1 MAETLDALRLP
12 LWGSRLIEAS
22 AGTGKT
28 WTIAALYLRLVLGH
42 GGEAGFGRALQPAE
56 ILVMTFTRAATREL
70 SDRIRS
76 RLLDAARCF
85 RGEAQPAPQD
95 PLLIALLA
103 DYPPGPLRNQAAWR
117 LASAAEGMDDAAVH
131 TIDAWC
137 QRMLREHAFDSG
149 SLFDEELA
157 ANESQLLAEAARDYW
172 RAQLYPLSGA
182 AWDLAVS
189 VWRDVAALTDDARQL
204 LEQALPAG
212 AGDASLGEQI
222 SWLVQQQAA
231 AVAALKQGWGLRA
244 RDMTAWL
251 DSQTALKACPFN
263 KAKLAQRHYTG
274 WLKTLADWADSD
286 ATERPDLKTGATR
299 LTPQGLQDAVKPG
312 AWVDLPDHFEAFAQ
326 LQQALDALPTVR
338 TGLRLHAAA
347 RIKARL
353 TELKQQAGS
362 FGFADLLNRLDRALD
377 PAQNGA
383 SAERLRARM
392 LGQYPVAL
400 VDEFQDTSPV
410 QARIFDRLY
419 HVADNDP
426 ANALLLIGDPKQSIY
441 GFRGADIQSYL
452 GVRQATTGRHYAL
465 GTNHRS
471 TAALVAAVNQLFEQ
485 AEVRDGAG
493 AFLFRGSADA
503 LADNPLPFSPVQAR
517 GRPEQLVDAS
527 GPVPALSLVL
537 DNHLL
542 DSTSSQR
549 LFAAR
554 CAERIVSLLNDP
566 QAGFQ
571 RPPDPASPPGAA
583 QPQPGF
589 ARLRP
594 ADIAVLVRTGREA
607 AAVRRELRRRQ
618 VASVYLSDKDSVFH
632 SAEAH
637 DLQRWL
643 AAVASPLDTRLVR
656 AALATRL
663 IGLPMAEL
671 LLLARDD
678 EAFDARSDLL
688 RQLHTV
694 WQTQGV
700 LSMLRQT
707 LHRLD
712 LPARWLVDAAGS
724 SADPDGERRLTNVL
738 HLAELLQAAS
748 AQVDGEQALIRWLA
762 SQIDETPAA
771 GDEQTVRLE
780 SDADL
785 VKVVTVHKS
794 KGLEYPLVFL
804 PFACSFRAVS
814 KARTA
819 FVNPADATGGRC
831 LVLQPSDAQITA
843 ADLDRQRE
851 DLRLLYVA
859 LTRARHALWLGFAAL
874 KTGNGSDCTAW
885 RSAIGCLLCG
895 PDKVQA
901 DQLQAVLRNTLQPN
915 ADSVLLRAD
924 APADIGL
931 GRLLP
936 RDQPAPL
943 RDLQVYAAEFERRWT
958 VGSFSGLVRDLAA
971 PGQHTLGAAL
981 LRDDEALAPTGDGGY
996 GLEGV
1001 GDGPGEGPGDG
1012 PGGPEGGG
1020 RPGGAAAP
1028 ARPPLVLPGGAAPK
1042 GVGDPQPW
1050 HHFARGALPGN
1061 FLHDQL
1067 EWLAGERFLLAA
1079 SDDLQQQLRQRCE
1092 RQDWGHAADAVLD
1105 WLLQAVQTPL
1115 PPVGAALDGL
1125 DSLLPEMEFWFP
1137 SDGLVASQVDALCR
1151 RHLLIGRQ
1159 RPALPEREMRG
1170 MLMGFADLVFESG
1183 GRYWVLDYKSNY
1195 LGPQDSDYHADALDA
1210 AMAAHRYDV
1219 QAALYLLALHRLLR
1233 SRLGAAYDPA
1243 RQLGGAVYFFLRGL
1257 RGPASGCVHVA
1268 PPLALLDGLDAL
1280 LAGAPEPTPTPTPTP
1295 TPALPLGATP

>member
-1 MAETLDALRLP
+1 MADTLDALRFP

-42 GGEAGFGRALQPAE
+42 GGDAGFGRPLQPAE

-85 RGEAQPAPQD
+85 RGETRPAPHD
-95 PLLIALLA
+95 RLLIDLLA
-103 DYPPGPLRNQAAWR
+103 DHPPGPLRSQAAWR

-149 SLFDEELA
+149 SLFDEALA
-157 ANESQLLAEAARDYW
+157 ANASQLLAEAARDYW

-182 AWDLAVS
+182 AWDTAIA

-204 LEQALPAG
+204 LDQNLPAD
-212 AGDASLGEQI
+212 AGCGSLGEQI
-222 SWLVQQQAA
+222 AQRSQQLANE
-231 AVAALKQGWGLRA
+231 VATLKQGWATRA
-244 RDMTAWL
+244 AAMTAWL
-251 DSQTALKACPFN
+251 DDQNALKACPFN
-263 KAKLAQRHYTG
+263 KVKLAQRHYTG
-274 WLKTLADWADSD
+274 WLKTLADWAAGD
-286 ATERPDLKTGATR
+286 AVERPDFKTGATR
-299 LTPQGLQDAVKPG
+299 LTPQGLQDAIKPG
-312 AWVDLPDHFEAFAQ
+312 CWVDLPDHFEAFAQ
-326 LQQALDALPTVR
+326 LQQALDALPAVR

-347 RIKARL
+347 RIADRL
-353 TELKQQAGS
+353 AELKQQAGS
-362 FGFADLLNRLDRALD
+362 FGFADLLNRLDQALD
-377 PAQNGA
+377 PAHNGA
-383 SAERLRARM
+383 SAARLRSRM
-392 LGQYPVAL
+392 RSQYPVAL

-419 HVADNDP
+419 GIADNDR
-426 ANALLLIGDPKQSIY
+426 ASALLLIGDPKQSIY

-452 GVRQATTGRHYAL
+452 GVRQATAGRHYAL

-471 TAALVAAVNQLFEQ
+471 TAALVVAVNQLFEQ
-485 AEVRDGAG
+485 AELRSGPG
-493 AFLFRGSADA
+493 AFLFRGAGDED
-503 LADNPLPFSPVQAR
+503 ADNPLPFSPVLAR
-517 GRPEQLVDAS
+517 GRAEQLVDAS
-527 GPVPALSLVL
+527 GNVPALSLVL
-537 DNHLL
+537 DDHLR
-542 DSTSSQR
+542 DSNSSQR

-566 QAGFQ
+566 QAGFL
-571 RPPDPASPPGAA
+571 PVPDTAHPPGDGP
-583 QPQPGF
+583 PQPGF

-618 VASVYLSDKDSVFH
+618 VASVYLSDKDSVFD

-663 IGLPMAEL
+663 IGLPVAEL
-671 LLLARDD
+671 LRLARDD
-678 EAFDARSDLL
+678 EAFDARSELL
-688 RQLHTV
+688 RQLHGV

-712 LPARWLVDAAGS
+712 LPARWLGGDAGS
-724 SADPDGERRLTNVL
+724 GADPDGERRLTNVL

-762 SQIDETPAA
+762 SQIDDTETA

-819 FVNPADATGGRC
+819 FVSPADPAGGRC
-831 LVLQPSDAQITA
+831 LVLQPSDAQIAA

-885 RSAIGCLLCG
+885 RSAIGYLLCG

-901 DQLQAVLRNTLQPN
+901 EQLQAVLCNTLQPQT
-915 ADSVLLRAD
+915 DSRLLRAET
-924 APADIGL
+924 PADIGL

-936 RDQPAPL
+936 RDPPPPL
-943 RDLQVYAAEFERRWT
+943 RDVQVYAAEFERRWT

-971 PGQHTLGAAL
+971 PGPQALGAAL
-981 LRDDEALAPTGDGGY
+981 LRDDEALAPTGGSDGDGD
-996 GLEGV
+996 GDFEGEGEGV
-1001 GDGPGEGPGDG
+1001 EADT
-1012 PGGPEGGG
+1012 
-1020 RPGGAAAP
+1020 P
-1028 ARPPLVLPGGAAPK
+1028 ARAMLPQPQPLPRSVSGATPPGANS
-1042 GVGDPQPW
+1042 QPW

-1067 EWLAGERFLLAA
+1067 EWLAGERFQLAA
-1079 SDDLQQQLRQRCE
+1079 SDDLQHQLRQRCA
-1092 RQDWGHAADAVLD
+1092 RQDWGHAADAVVD
-1105 WLLQAVQTPL
+1105 WLLQVVQTPL
-1115 PPVGAALDGL
+1115 PPVGAALNGL
-1125 DSLLPEMEFWFP
+1125 GSLLPEMEFWFP

-1151 RHLLIGRQ
+1151 RHLLAGRQ
-1159 RPALPEREMRG
+1159 RPALPERELRG

-1183 GRYWVLDYKSNY
+1183 GRYWVLDYKSNF

-1257 RGPASGCVHVA
+1257 RGPTRGCVHVA

-1280 LAGAPEPTPTPTPTP
+1280 LASAPAAGAVPSR
-1295 TPALPLGATP
+1295 AVVR